1 MLVIIQT
8 PGGGGGGPM
17 GAGGHGTGGLQ
28 RIDGEVCVCVCGVLV
43 MEGRGEW
50 QPMCV
55 LHGWHRI
62 LGDGVSF
69 VTTKVFFFSP
79 HVFSL
84 APQQVEKEERLLA
97 AALAPYCAEAI
108 RAG

>member
-1 MLVIIQT
+1 M
-8 PGGGGGGPM
+8 
-17 GAGGHGTGGLQ
+17 
-28 RIDGEVCVCVCGVLV
+28 CGVFV
-43 MEGRGEW
+43 MGKRGRGG
-50 QPMCV
+50 V
-55 LHGWHRI
+55 ATHGWHRI